1 MLHSQTTLSTFSEV
15 VICTMPLLIRF
26 LLLCM
31 LVIHIDADMN
41 CVIIHQ
47 TTLRLHPFLPLAGK
61 ADA

>member
-1 MLHSQTTLSTFSEV
+1 MLTV
-15 VICTMPLLIRF
+15 PLLIRL